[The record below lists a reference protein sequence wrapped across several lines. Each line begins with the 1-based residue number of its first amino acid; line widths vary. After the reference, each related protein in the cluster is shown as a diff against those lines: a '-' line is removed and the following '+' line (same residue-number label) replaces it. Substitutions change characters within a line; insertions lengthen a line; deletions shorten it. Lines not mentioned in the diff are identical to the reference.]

1 MRILAFYA
9 ITDFRYDMT
18 AIKIRDD
25 ILDNTPN
32 TKVKSK
38 RNLSVALKR
47 IRELGSKRNVKL
59 FILFSFGLMYMEI
72 YA

>member
-1 MRILAFYA
+1 MSCV

-38 RNLSVALKR
+38 RNLSVDLKR
-47 IRELGSKRNVKL
+47 MGELGSKRNVKL
-59 FILFSFGLMYMEI
+59 HFVLFWFDLHGNLCLKGK
-72 YA
+72 